1 MRSSDKNIKFGCGK
15 HNQIVKVKVKVTQ
28 WYPTLGNP
36 MDYIAHGI
44 LQARIMEW
52 KPLIMVKT
60 EDNISWKIMLR
71 N

>member
-1 MRSSDKNIKFGCGK
+1 MRSSDQNIKFGCGK
-15 HNQIVKVKVKVTQ
+15 RNQIVKVKVKVTQ

-36 MDYIAHGI
+36 LDYIVHGI

-60 EDNISWKIMLR
+60 EDNIS
-71 N
+71 

>member
-1 MRSSDKNIKFGCGK
+1 MRSSDQNIKFGCGK

-44 LQARIMEW
+44 LQARIME
-52 KPLIMVKT
+52 
-60 EDNISWKIMLR
+60 
-71 N
+71 

>member
-1 MRSSDKNIKFGCGK
+1 MRSSDQNIKFGCGK
-15 HNQIVKVKVKVTQ
+15 RNQIVKVKVKVTQ

-36 MDYIAHGI
+36 LDYLVHGI

-60 EDNISWKIMLR
+60 EDNIS
-71 N
+71 